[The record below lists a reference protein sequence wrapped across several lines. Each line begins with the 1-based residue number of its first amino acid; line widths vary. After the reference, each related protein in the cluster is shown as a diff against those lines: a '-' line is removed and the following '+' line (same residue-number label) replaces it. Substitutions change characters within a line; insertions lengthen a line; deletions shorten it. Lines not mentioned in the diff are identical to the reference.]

1 MATPTNTSIVSNMM
15 MIRRTGRIVRSNM
28 ICSQPLASNL
38 ISSSSTTTRMA
49 TTTTNP
55 PSESFNRPTSTG
67 RRLVH
72 HHHHDRPL
80 MIFGR
85 GLNPFLSLSPS
96 PLTSSSPVPR
106 RTDLFLLS
114 SRFSFSSSVQHDD
127 DDSNHQKDDNSV
139 TKRGALSSPGDG
151 IGLFRDKD
159 EQEYEQDRRRLRDV
173 PISEVLKAKHAY
185 RWVDP
190 VIYKDAT
197 VREAIQTSIDGGLS
211 GMMVVEPISL
221 DHPPASLNHSHHNKR
236 VAGLITSRDLLRIMA
251 AGLKNGGSA
260 EETVEQPVGNF
271 MTPISQVVYGRPDET
286 VGVCRT
292 IMAKLGIKCLPIL
305 SKEGQ
310 VAGLVTARD
319 MSDFGLSAKEKGGK
333 KSYLDD
339 LSGRVGLSSDTSM
352 AEPPTYMHAHLALE
366 QSPLYVNLGV
376 AALPHPW
383 KTDGEG
389 VGSSQRNYGP
399 RDPTMDVSLSED
411 AQFSCRVTLADDK
424 DDSLRDVTYFGVA
437 DGVGSWRQYGV
448 DPRAFSHKLMEE
460 CQNILLEACHKNTT
474 VNRDVKGLIRRMM
487 APADILAQA
496 HERVKAANIIGS
508 STACIA
514 VFDCIR
520 HQLHFSNLGDSGIIV
535 LRHIDSDVA
544 GSLKRDRSTPR
555 TERTSDLRVAFI
567 SQQQLF
573 SFNHPYQMGWTGEEA
588 DIKETTSLKTA
599 VDSCTTSIHVRRG
612 DIIIMATDGLF
623 DNVDIDDIAQ
633 IGLEWEQKWGFIR
646 GGDIAARER
655 RWKMGN
661 SLTVLSSEKIGD
673 LAETLVKVAREKSL
687 DSSTD
692 SPFALL
698 AKEND
703 IMWSGGMPDDCTV
716 VVAHVVGRAADDTMD
731 ARNQ

>member
-1 MATPTNTSIVSNMM
+1 MHRSLQQSMMTTSMSTIATA
-15 MIRRTGRIVRSNM
+15 RD
-28 ICSQPLASNL
+28 
-38 ISSSSTTTRMA
+38 SSSNKTA
-49 TTTTNP
+49 I
-55 PSESFNRPTSTG
+55 FHIQRPT
-67 RRLVH
+67 RRKFITFTE
-72 HHHHDRPL
+72 
-80 MIFGR
+80 M
-85 GLNPFLSLSPS
+85 SPS
-96 PLTSSSPVPR
+96 PPPPPTSCFFSPPSPS
-106 RTDLFLLS
+106 LS
-114 SRFSFSSSVQHDD
+114 SLMMSSLCNNHSTCGKHMMTGLSLRCFSSVQHE
-127 DDSNHQKDDNSV
+127 DSASYRGGTPKDDNNDRVNKTSGSKKS
-139 TKRGALSSPGDG
+139 TSKDGESSSDGSSKGLSPDDLISA
-151 IGLFRDKD
+151 KD
-159 EQEYEQDRRRLRDV
+159 EQEQEQYRRRLRDV

-197 VREAIQTSIDGGLS
+197 LKEAIQTCIEGGLS
-211 GMMVVEPISL
+211 GMMVVEPVSSE
-221 DHPPASLNHSHHNKR
+221 HPPASLNHDHHNKR

-251 AGLKNGGSA
+251 AGLKNSGSA
-260 EETVEQPVGNF
+260 EETVNQQIGKY

-286 VGVCRT
+286 VGICRT

-310 VAGLVTARD
+310 VAGLITARD
-319 MSDFGLSAKEKGGK
+319 ISDFGLSAKDKGGK

-339 LSGRVGLSSDTSM
+339 LSGRVGLSSETSM
-352 AEPPTYMHAHLALE
+352 AEPPTYMNAHLALE
-366 QSPLYVNLGV
+366 QSPLYVNIGI
-376 AALPHPW
+376 AELPHPW
-383 KTDGEG
+383 KTHDEG

-399 RDPTMDVSLSED
+399 RDPTMDVTLSED
-411 AQFSCRVTLADDK
+411 AHFSCRVYLADDK
-424 DDSLRDVTYFGVA
+424 DGAIRDVTYFGVA

-448 DPRAFSHKLMEE
+448 NPREFSHKLMEE
-460 CQNILLEACHKNTT
+460 CQNILLEACHKDAS
-474 VNRDVKGLIRRMM
+474 VANRDVSGVIRRMM
-487 APADILAQA
+487 APVDILAQA

-508 STACIA
+508 STACVA
-514 VFDCIR
+514 LFDSIR

-544 GSLKRDRSTPR
+544 GSLKRDRTTPR

-573 SFNHPYQMGWTGEEA
+573 SFNHPYQMGWTGEELGT
-588 DIKETTSLKTA
+588 KERTSFKTA

-623 DNVDIDDIAQ
+623 DNVEIDDIAK

-655 RWKMGN
+655 RWEMGN
-661 SLTVLSSEKIGD
+661 SLTVLSSEQIGG
-673 LAETLVKVAREKSL
+673 LAEALVEKAREMSL

-703 IMWSGGMPDDCTV
+703 IMWNGGMPDDCTV
-716 VVAHVVGRAADDTMD
+716 IVAHVVGRAADDTMD
-731 ARNQ
+731 AKNQ